1 MLLLLLSL
9 SSLLVDP
16 PRMIMGDVVSW
27 FESDVSSFDCDDV
40 AACATTFC
48 APPFDLCLLL
58 LLEAAPPPRAIEA
71 TNLAADVGSFFD
83 LLLPFCCN
91 GRLSN
96 CCLLVSRC
104 R

>member
-9 SSLLVDP
+9 SLLVDP

-27 FESDVSSFDCDDV
+27 FESDVSSFDCDCDV
-40 AACATTFC
+40 PACITTF
-48 APPFDLCLLL
+48 APFDLCLLL